1 MVRMR
6 TNYTLAGATV
16 VTLGPAPRGYT
27 YLLQLFVDDAQQVV
41 ELSTLL
47 WDGGCG
53 FDCWQLH
60 NLLSMPPPITIIFD

>member
-16 VTLGPAPRGYT
+16 VALGPAPRGYT

-41 ELSTLL
+41 EPCYRVEGADLIA
-47 WDGGCG
+47 GN
-53 FDCWQLH
+53 F
-60 NLLSMPPPITIIFD
+60 IF